1 MGSLKYRIQVWV
13 ALAFLTPRFSR
24 VKVTVTRPSAYV
36 AETAFIF
43 RSARG
48 GPGLA
53 SAAETGQATSSRART
68 TRADRLTMG
77 GTYLLAGRSQGPA
90 AWSDDPVRVAVFM
103 GSSPGT
109 ARHRETAVALAE
121 GLVGRGI
128 GIVYGGARVGLMG
141 VLADA
146 ALAAGGEVVGVIP
159 RDLFEVEVPHRGLT
173 ELVEV
178 DSMHARKARMAEL
191 ADAFVALPGG
201 IGTLEEL
208 FEVFTW
214 QLLGIHD
221 KPVLL
226 LDPDGFYDPLVEQL
240 DRIVAQG
247 YLSAA
252 KRAALAR
259 VGSVEE
265 LLVELG

>member
-1 MGSLKYRIQVWV
+1 
-13 ALAFLTPRFSR
+13 
-24 VKVTVTRPSAYV
+24 
-36 AETAFIF
+36 
-43 RSARG
+43 
-48 GPGLA
+48 
-53 SAAETGQATSSRART
+53 
-68 TRADRLTMG
+68 
-77 GTYLLAGRSQGPA
+77 
-90 AWSDDPVRVAVFM
+90 M

-109 ARHRETAVALAE
+109 SRHRETAVALAE

-141 VLADA
+141 ALADA

-159 RDLFEVEVPHRGLT
+159 RDLFAVEVPHRGLT

-191 ADAFVALPGG
+191 AEAFVALPGG

>member
-1 MGSLKYRIQVWV
+1 M
-13 ALAFLTPRFSR
+13 
-24 VKVTVTRPSAYV
+24 
-36 AETAFIF
+36 
-43 RSARG
+43 
-48 GPGLA
+48 
-53 SAAETGQATSSRART
+53 
-68 TRADRLTMG
+68 
-77 GTYLLAGRSQGPA
+77 
-90 AWSDDPVRVAVFM
+90 RVAVFM

-109 ARHRETAVALAE
+109 PQHREAAVALAE
-121 GLVGRGI
+121 GLVARDV
-128 GIVYGGARVGLMG
+128 GIVYGGATVGLMG

-159 RDLFEVEVPHRGLT
+159 RDLFDREVPHRGVT
-173 ELVEV
+173 RLVEV

-201 IGTLEEL
+201 VGTLEEL

-214 QLLGIHD
+214 QLLGLHA

-240 DRIVAQG
+240 DRIVEQG

-252 KRAALAR
+252 KRAALVR
-259 VGSVEE
+259 VTGVDE
-265 LLVELG
+265 LLDRLG